1 MDHAQMTST
10 NAVTGS
16 ASFCNTPV
24 MIMTTVETSQMSLA
38 VVSNQE
44 PASNDDDLQKEN
56 RSLNNWGQLVKNTS
70 VFKKNILLNFVSQLI
85 RIFCSDDGLIQ

>member
-1 MDHAQMTST
+1 MFLSIQAKAQLMDHVQMMST

-16 ASFCNTPV
+16 VSCCNTPV

-44 PASNDDDLQKEN
+44 PPSNDDDLQKEN
-56 RSLNNWGQLVKNTS
+56 WGLNNGTISKE
-70 VFKKNILLNFVSQLI
+70 
-85 RIFCSDDGLIQ
+85 FCC